1 MSAKNIK
8 IRNWGIQTKITILI
22 LTALATVASAAFY
35 VRENERI
42 LRRTID
48 DLSRPERI
56 LPVVHEIISILP
68 EAENRLRFFALTD
81 EYGYFEEYE
90 SLIDSVENNLLSL
103 KDSLKNDKLILSEL
117 DSVYILLD
125 QRKELISQYI
135 ITKEARENINFT
147 DRALSTIKQGSR
159 DTTLSKRKTS
169 TTTVTVYDTITGTQK
184 DTLPARKKTGL
195 FGRIKNIF
203 SKEQKDEKAAEEPDS
218 IIVAE
223 TSVMTDTSSI
233 MAADSQRM
241 NVIESKLQEIKALD
255 MRSYN
260 ALREQEMQML
270 LNSSLVI
277 SQITGILKRIE
288 FSINNEN
295 QVKSSVATRNASESL
310 RLIGYTSLVAF
321 LLIILFMFLI
331 IDSIRKINKYRRDL
345 MLSNIQANELA
356 QVKEEFL
363 TNMSHEIRT
372 PLNAIIG
379 FSDQMVKT
387 TLNNDQSK
395 YLNAIRKSSRHL
407 LDTVNDILDITKL
420 TAGKFIIENVIFR
433 IQDVLDDVLPPF
445 QLMAIEKGL
454 YFKQECNISEED
466 LYLTGDPLRLR
477 QILYNLLSNSVK
489 FTGSGGIIMSC
500 KVAISDKYVDAEFSV
515 QDTGIGIEEENLK
528 SIFEEF
534 QQADSSMARRYGGSG
549 LGLAIS
555 RRLARMHGGDITVES
570 QPGSGS
576 TFTLKVK
583 LNRINHDTI
592 INGVKEKQTVNTD
605 ALRGKKILIA
615 DDDKF
620 NTLLA
625 EIIGDNFNLDMHIA
639 SDGYE
644 AQKLIESGD
653 FDLIMTDLQM
663 PGLTGIELLSF
674 IRNNKNRMIAELPV
688 IAFTAN
694 KVDRF
699 DQKLTSLGFNE
710 VLQKPFD
717 QDELIERIS
726 FYTIASNPEDIPVET
741 KEPDELQ
748 NQHSLPYSLDQVK
761 VFSGGNPEQEA
772 SIIKSFIQ
780 TANESTDQLWKAYY
794 AKDFAGIKYIA
805 HRLLTSYGHLKVD
818 NSLSLLE
825 QLDEIDLRSI
835 DEAGIKH
842 TLTELQEKNR
852 SLIRL
857 LKKEISHLPE

>member
-22 LTALATVASAAFY
+22 LTAFATVASAAYY
-35 VRENERI
+35 VRQNEKI
-42 LRRTID
+42 LRQTLS

-90 SLIDSVENNLLSL
+90 SLIDTVENNLLRL
-103 KDSLKNDKLILSEL
+103 KDSLQKDKLIRDEL

-125 QRKELISQYI
+125 QRKKLIAQYI
-135 ITKEARENINFT
+135 NTKETREKINFT
-147 DRALSTIKQGSR
+147 DQALSTIKQGNR
-159 DTTLSKRKTS
+159 DTTYNKRKTS
-169 TTTVTVYDTITGTQK
+169 TTTVTVYDTITGTK
-184 DTLPARKKTGL
+184 NDTLPVRKKKGL
-195 FGRIKNIF
+195 FGRIKDIF
-203 SKEQKDEKAAEEPDS
+203 SKDQKAEQATGETDS
-218 IIVAE
+218 IIKAE
-223 TSVMTDTSSI
+223 TSIMTDTSSVL
-233 MAADSQRM
+233 AADSQRM
-241 NVIESKLQEIKALD
+241 NVIESKLQKIKALD
-255 MRSYN
+255 LRSYN
-260 ALREQEMQML
+260 ALREQELNML
-270 LNSSLVI
+270 RNSSLVI
-277 SQITGILKRIE
+277 NQITGILKRIE
-288 FSINNEN
+288 FSINHEN
-295 QVKSSVATRNASESL
+295 QVKSLLATRNASESL
-310 RLIGYTSLVAF
+310 RLIGYVSLIAF
-321 LLIILFMFLI
+321 LLIILFMFLV

-356 QVKEEFL
+356 RVKEEFL

-379 FSDQMVKT
+379 FSDQMIKT

-420 TAGKFIIENVIFR
+420 TAGKFIIENVTFR
-433 IQDVLDDVLPPF
+433 LQDVLDDVLPPF
-445 QLMAIEKGL
+445 QLMAKEKGL
-454 YFKQECNISEED
+454 YFKQECNIMDDD

-489 FTGSGGIIMSC
+489 FTGSGGIVISC
-500 KVAISDKYVDAEFSV
+500 NIAISDEFVDAEFSV
-515 QDTGIGIEEENLK
+515 EDTGIGIEEENLK

-555 RRLARMHGGDITVES
+555 RRLARLHGGDITVES
-570 QPGSGS
+570 KPGRGS
-576 TFTLKVK
+576 IFTLKVK
-583 LNRINHDTI
+583 LNRINRDI
-592 INGVKEKQTVNTD
+592 VINGVSEKQTVNID
-605 ALRGKKILIA
+605 ELRGKKILIA

-625 EIIGDNFNLDMHIA
+625 EIIGENFNIDMHIA

-644 AQKLIESGD
+644 AQQMIESED

-674 IRNNKNRMIAELPV
+674 IRNNKNLIIAGLPV

-694 KVDRF
+694 KIDRY
-699 DQKLTSLGFNE
+699 DKKLTSLGFNE

-726 FYTIASNPEDIPVET
+726 YYTSSSIPANKSTES
-741 KEPDELQ
+741 KEPEEIQ
-748 NQHSLPYSLDQVK
+748 NQDATPYNLDQIR
-761 VFSGGNPEQEA
+761 VFSGGNPEQEV

-780 TANESTDQLWKAYY
+780 TANESTDQLWKAFY

-825 QLDEIDLRSI
+825 KLDEIELRSV
-835 DEAGIKH
+835 DEAGIKQ
-842 TLTELQEKNR
+842 TLTELQENNR
-852 SLIRL
+852 NLIRL
-857 LKKEISHLPE
+857 LKKEINQLLD